1 MSEYSLLVESGAIHK
16 DEGQERLAAALTDLQ
31 GRLSVW
37 SGIRGALGFDA
48 SVAAWRISRIGGAG
62 GRQGIYMSGGVGVGK
77 SMMMDMLYEAAA
89 TDLKRRAHFHSFML
103 DVHRRVHALRQVAG
117 PGVDPI
123 KSVARS
129 IARNTVLLCFD
140 EFQVKS
146 HAHAKNQGFQDAKKH
161 KPPLGDARDTGN
173 SAFSR
178 Y

>member
-1 MSEYSLLVESGAIHK
+1 MASSSTVMSEYSLLVESGAIHK

-161 KPPLGDARDTGN
+161 KPPPR
-173 SAFSR
+173 
-178 Y
+178 